1 VWWLTL
7 IILAI
12 LEGQE
17 DRGLR
22 PAWTKGSQDPTSTSN
37 WNDRHA
43 SPPCHPS
50 YMGSINRRI
59 PIQARLGIHGKP
71 SLKKN

>member
-43 SPPCHPS
+43 SPPCHPDP
-50 YMGSINRRI
+50 G
-59 PIQARLGIHGKP
+59 QTGHTWETLFEKE
-71 SLKKN
+71 LKQKGLAMWLK